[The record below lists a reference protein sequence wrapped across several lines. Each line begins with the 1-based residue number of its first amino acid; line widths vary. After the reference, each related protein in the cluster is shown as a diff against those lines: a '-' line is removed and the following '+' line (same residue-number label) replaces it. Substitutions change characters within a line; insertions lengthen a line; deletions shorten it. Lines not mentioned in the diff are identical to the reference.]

1 MCTAYK
7 ERKKIDFN
15 RYPELEAFI
24 MCALIAGII
33 MIPAMILNHGY
44 FALSNDFS
52 AEEIPFGM
60 LMNRAIKSGETW
72 SWGIDLGGN
81 LLESFGFYNIGSV
94 FYWISLLFPA
104 ELYPRVIG
112 WLFILKIAVAG
123 YSSALWMK
131 RYLHKKDAILI
142 GAMLYAFSG
151 AQCINI
157 VFYHFQDVIAL
168 FPFMLA
174 ALDKMILDKKK
185 GCFALACAVNLLCN
199 PIFFWGTTCFTV
211 LYYIFR
217 FLLPNLREK
226 GQIKNILTCF
236 WEGILGC
243 LISGVIVVPTF
254 LSMMGNKRATA
265 VLPISDWFLMTVKEW
280 LIEVGAFFFP
290 AESMDSYSAIVSN
303 DWGSWGIYLPLFG
316 LAFVLTYIFHEK
328 NWLSSLIKC
337 CFVMAVIPILNSVF
351 IAFSP
356 DRYGRWLFMFSLL
369 LSLATAVVCEKAD
382 KYRDSLKYG
391 LIISMGVIL
400 TFTIALCCL
409 KRIHYDGIE
418 IFRIHRFVLNIMS
431 AVLGVVVLAAII
443 KNKRSECT
451 KIYKGATI
459 FFSVCLLGVSV
470 FDYQN
475 GALDN
480 TGINFRIESN
490 QYSKNVSTY
499 LTEIPS
505 LLKRNVLPYRY
516 YFDEGIGYTYY
527 NLSMTNELPSTNS
540 FISTCHSS
548 VFDFYRAL
556 GINRGNMSPAGPVGM
571 QELLGARYIVTM
583 KKLSNLKLIKH
594 IKNANNQDFYIYANQ
609 AALPMGTL
617 YDSYITKSEFNKVS
631 AELRALVMLHTLVIE
646 DQDVEKVEKQLKHAP
661 EYIELAG
668 EELLKRTI
676 QNKNPNSNFET
687 KKNTLNIRLE
697 ADKKEF
703 AFYSIPYDRFW
714 KVKVNGYDAE
724 MYNCNGL
731 IAIPVKKGENIIE
744 FRYEYTPFK
753 VGISLSAVGCVLFAL
768 YDRLQKNVKQKE
780 SSENNE
786 K

>member
-211 LYYIFR
+211 
-217 FLLPNLREK
+217 LLPNLREK

-731 IAIPVKKGENIIE
+731 IAIPVEKGENIIE